1 MREAQGGS
9 KVAKPQRSRP
19 TVRVSQEPGN
29 AAPGPRPVA
38 RKPVSPAPTPTPI
51 RRPVRRPP
59 VESTPTN
66 GVEGRAAP
74 AVVPAP
80 TVPPAEPRESGRGV
94 SAPPFG
100 TRPVRAPVVTA
111 SDSTIHVPH
120 AATSRA
126 AAARTR
132 EASLRLFG
140 DYSYVKRD
148 LRRVAVLTV
157 SALVV
162 LIALSFLLPLWL
174 K

>member
-1 MREAQGGS
+1 MRDAQGGS

-29 AAPGPRPVA
+29 AAPVPRPVA
-38 RKPVSPAPTPTPI
+38 RKPVSSAPTPAPV

-59 VESTPTN
+59 VERTPTN
-66 GVEGRAAP
+66 GVDRRP
-74 AVVPAP
+74 MPTVVPAP
-80 TVPPAEPRESGRGV
+80 VVPPAAKNDGGRSI
-94 SAPPFG
+94 SAPSFG
-100 TRPVRAPVVTA
+100 MESVRAPVATA
-111 SDSTIHVPH
+111 PDDGMRVPH

-132 EASLRLFG
+132 DAGLRLFG

-162 LIALSFLLPLWL
+162 LIVLSFLLPLWL